1 VNWKRIRYVGFSDIP
16 LNMVVKGFALD
27 DERLKNLDGGSYWKE
42 SLKKTRRREKSEFP
56 IFLLSRLQLS
66 PQINN
71 VKTTGECLFYNKII
85 IIFA

>member
-1 VNWKRIRYVGFSDIP
+1 MIANSTSQIFS
-16 LNMVVKGFALD
+16 V
-27 DERLKNLDGGSYWKE
+27 Y
-42 SLKKTRRREKSEFP
+42 KT
-56 IFLLSRLQLS
+56 IY